1 MGIGI
6 QRASL
11 PAEFFDTT
19 SATLLHAP
27 EPQYLHA
34 RLILA
39 AMSMDL
45 DAKGGLA
52 LPIPG
57 RAITAQREGYL
68 TLPEM
73 QFELSDP
80 IAAEAVRV
88 MTDFA
93 PGSTTPGH
101 TIRFNRP
108 RFVDSTY
115 TFGSREV
122 PAGSL
127 ISTTPVNVGSD
138 QVPLTVKRWAGPY
151 DATNS
156 RVAPYQVNRFDSG
169 RAVHSLAGVAELHFM
184 RDFHK
189 TIDAFGVALW
199 NSCKAA
205 NIVYPV
211 GMTAVDDAV
220 AVGDHPMDYATLALT
235 ERRLDDANIP
245 KFSNGKRIMVLTTL
259 QVEQLSRDSEY
270 QRLAVFEKDYNPL
283 LKGSYVKSCGGFDIM
298 KSTTLTQTNNS
309 SSIPIQYGQAFGPGM
324 VGVGPASMPAV
335 VPNSQDNYGEDVL
348 AIWLWY
354 CAFGV
359 LDDSF
364 GCSIRTS

>member
-1 MGIGI
+1 MAIGI

-11 PAEFFDTT
+11 PAEFFDST
-19 SATLLHAP
+19 SATLLRSP

-39 AMSMDL
+39 AMAMDL
-45 DAKGGLA
+45 DAKAGLA
-52 LPIPG
+52 MPVPG
-57 RAITAQREGYL
+57 RALPSGAGYIS
-68 TLPEM
+68 LPEM

-80 IAAEAVRV
+80 IAAAAVRV

-93 PGSTTPGH
+93 PGSQTPGH

-108 RFVDSTY
+108 RFTDSTY
-115 TFGSREV
+115 TFASREIS
-122 PAGSL
+122 AGAT

-151 DATNS
+151 DATNN

-169 RAVHSLAGVAELHFM
+169 RAIHSLSGVAELHFM

-189 TIDAFGVALW
+189 TIDSFGVLLW
-199 NSCKAA
+199 NSVKAA
-205 NIVYPV
+205 NIVYPA
-211 GMTAVDDAV
+211 GMTAVDDAL
-220 AVGDHPMDYATLALT
+220 AVGSHPMDYATLALT
-235 ERRLDDANIP
+235 QRRLDDANIP
-245 KFSNGKRIMVLTTL
+245 QFPNGKRIMVLTTL
-259 QVEQLSRDSEY
+259 QTEQLTRDSEY
-270 QRLAVFEKDYNPL
+270 QRLSVFERDFNPL
-283 LKGSYVKSCGGFDIM
+283 LKGSYVGSCGNFDIL

-348 AIWLWY
+348 AIWLFY